1 MANDTNYWGLRPV
14 KHLGGAPWNGV
25 TEKCYVGSDDG
36 TALYIG
42 QPVQISTD
50 SSASD
55 ATAKYT
61 SVLACD
67 VIDADIIYG
76 VITSVDTCEDYSTI
90 YRAASTERYLN
101 VVTDPTVIYHIRGCG
116 GGTPTAAFPFLNACM
131 IAGTASTLTGLSGT
145 MLDEGTTTITG
156 LSGLNLDEGTTT
168 APSVDPSNPLI
179 ILRAAN
185 LPDNE
190 LGDNCIWE
198 VMINTHQLRAGATG
212 NVTGVAKT

>member
-67 VIDADIIYG
+67 VVDADIIYG

-116 GGTPTAAFPFLNACM
+116 GGTPTAVFPFLNACM

-145 MLDEGTTTITG
+145 MLDEGTTTP
-156 LSGLNLDEGTTT
+156 
-168 APSVDPSNPLI
+168 PSVDLSNPLI

>member
-116 GGTPTAAFPFLNACM
+116 GGTPTAVFPFLNACM

-145 MLDEGTTTITG
+145 MLDEGTTTP
-156 LSGLNLDEGTTT
+156 
-168 APSVDPSNPLI
+168 PSVDLSNPLI